1 MNVLKGRMNRPFGE
15 LWYVVVDFVVNEDGK
30 LIGCHYFPKL
40 MEKIT

>member
-15 LWYVVVDFVVNEDGK
+15 LWYVVDFVVNEDGK
-30 LIGCHYFPKL
+30 LIGCHYLPKL